1 MAWATSALT
10 QLAGAVALERR
21 GRGEG
26 IEEGSLTV
34 DGPKLAVQTIP
45 GLQSQLVCPGDVV
58 SAEPGALRGRGVV
71 ERADGKLVAT
81 TCGVVEHVNKLLYVR
96 PLKHRYAGSVG
107 DVVVGRIVEVQ
118 TDRWAVE
125 IGTAQLAYLH
135 LGAIHLPGNVQR
147 RRTDEDTLRIREFFD
162 ENDLIS
168 AEVQKI
174 QESGE
179 LALQTRNS
187 RYGKLQNGVL
197 ACVPSVYVR
206 RQAQHLVNLPRVGVM
221 VVLGNNGWVWVCAPP
236 KVAGS
241 GRQETINF
249 SQMDVRYQKV
259 HPDMKERIS
268 RVRNSVL
275 CLVGYGL
282 EVTPDSITFLY
293 ERSQK
298 LQLQAWELL
307 DTARCES
314 AGLVE
319 SLVTVSECHFGQH
332 NKGIEQVMQQRC
344 SRPFAGHRCHLQAPA
359 IQRAQLPKDWGWD
372 GFGGKIHN
380 LGTGSMFASL
390 RRASLSLTSTFR
402 RGSSV
407 EILPPVQKRRSTR
420 SVRLKASPTRSASI
434 KRADTVLM
442 EPHMEHT
449 SLVLQ
454 QSVYRRTDRFKNL
467 SSTWLAGGEKGAL
480 PEESSDEELMEQSKH
495 KRKKGKAEVS
505 ETEIADFITG
515 LRRNMKKPETQAM
528 ACEELSQRLAGR
540 KQEEIESIVIEEA
553 ATTALEA
560 AQEMSRAS

>member
-1 MAWATSALT
+1 VFTPAHPDALDKKSKSWKTSLSTGWIAMAWATSALT

-168 AEVQKI
+168 AEVQKV

-259 HPDMKERIS
+259 HPDMKRGIVGLS
-268 RVRNSVL
+268 PFDFCIFLLFSYVL
-275 CLVGYGL
+275 
-282 EVTPDSITFLY
+282 F
-293 ERSQK
+293 K
-298 LQLQAWELL
+298 L
-307 DTARCES
+307 
-314 AGLVE
+314 
-319 SLVTVSECHFGQH
+319 
-332 NKGIEQVMQQRC
+332 
-344 SRPFAGHRCHLQAPA
+344 
-359 IQRAQLPKDWGWD
+359 
-372 GFGGKIHN
+372 
-380 LGTGSMFASL
+380 
-390 RRASLSLTSTFR
+390 
-402 RGSSV
+402 
-407 EILPPVQKRRSTR
+407 
-420 SVRLKASPTRSASI
+420 
-434 KRADTVLM
+434 
-442 EPHMEHT
+442 
-449 SLVLQ
+449 
-454 QSVYRRTDRFKNL
+454 
-467 SSTWLAGGEKGAL
+467 
-480 PEESSDEELMEQSKH
+480 
-495 KRKKGKAEVS
+495 
-505 ETEIADFITG
+505 
-515 LRRNMKKPETQAM
+515 
-528 ACEELSQRLAGR
+528 
-540 KQEEIESIVIEEA
+540 
-553 ATTALEA
+553 
-560 AQEMSRAS
+560 

>member
-1 MAWATSALT
+1 MAWATSAIN
-10 QLAGAVALERR
+10 QLAGSVTLERR
-21 GRGEG
+21 GRGENDK
-26 IEEGSLTV
+26 EGSLTLESSKV
-34 DGPKLAVQTIP
+34 SLQTIP
-45 GLQSQLVCPGDVV
+45 GLQSLLVCPGDVV

-81 TCGVVEHVNKLLYVR
+81 NCGVVEHVNKLLYVR

-125 IGTAQLAYLH
+125 IGTAQLAFLH

-168 AEVQKI
+168 AEVQKV

-206 RQAQHLVNLPRVGVM
+206 RQAQHLVNLPKVGVM
-221 VVLGNNGWVWVCAPP
+221 VVLGNNGWIWVCAPP

-259 HPDMKERIS
+259 HPDMRERIS

-298 LQLQAWELL
+298 MELQAWELL
-307 DTARCES
+307 
-314 AGLVE
+314 
-319 SLVTVSECHFGQH
+319 
-332 NKGIEQVMQQRC
+332 
-344 SRPFAGHRCHLQAPA
+344 
-359 IQRAQLPKDWGWD
+359 
-372 GFGGKIHN
+372 
-380 LGTGSMFASL
+380 
-390 RRASLSLTSTFR
+390 LSL
-402 RGSSV
+402 
-407 EILPPVQKRRSTR
+407 IH
-420 SVRLKASPTRSASI
+420 I
-434 KRADTVLM
+434 
-442 EPHMEHT
+442 
-449 SLVLQ
+449 
-454 QSVYRRTDRFKNL
+454 
-467 SSTWLAGGEKGAL
+467 
-480 PEESSDEELMEQSKH
+480 
-495 KRKKGKAEVS
+495 
-505 ETEIADFITG
+505 
-515 LRRNMKKPETQAM
+515 
-528 ACEELSQRLAGR
+528 
-540 KQEEIESIVIEEA
+540 
-553 ATTALEA
+553 
-560 AQEMSRAS
+560 

>member
-1 MAWATSALT
+1 MAWATSAIT

-21 GRGEG
+21 GRGAQGEK
-26 IEEGSLTV
+26 EGSLAI
-34 DGPKLAVQTIP
+34 DNPKLSVQSIP
-45 GLQSQLVCPGDVV
+45 GLQAQLVCPGDVV

-168 AEVQKI
+168 AEVQKV

-197 ACVPSVYVR
+197 ACVPSVFVR

-259 HPDMKERIS
+259 NPDMRERIS

-282 EVTPDSITFLY
+282 EITPDSITFLY
-293 ERSQK
+293 EQSLK
-298 LQLQAWELL
+298 LDLAAWELL
-307 DTARCES
+307 DSARCDS

-319 SLVTVSECHFGQH
+319 KLVAEVT
-332 NKGIEQVMQQRC
+332 
-344 SRPFAGHRCHLQAPA
+344 
-359 IQRAQLPKDWGWD
+359 
-372 GFGGKIHN
+372 
-380 LGTGSMFASL
+380 
-390 RRASLSLTSTFR
+390 
-402 RGSSV
+402 
-407 EILPPVQKRRSTR
+407 
-420 SVRLKASPTRSASI
+420 
-434 KRADTVLM
+434 
-442 EPHMEHT
+442 
-449 SLVLQ
+449 
-454 QSVYRRTDRFKNL
+454 QSGDPFKNL
-467 SSTWLAGGEKGAL
+467 SSTWLAGGEKGEL
-480 PEESSDEELMEQSKH
+480 PEESSDEELLEQSRN

-505 ETEIADFITG
+505 ETEMADFITG
-515 LRRNMKKPETQAM
+515 LRRNMKKPETQAV

-540 KQEEIESIVIEEA
+540 KQEGIDSIVIEEA

-560 AQEMSRAS
+560 AQEHPDDMQLHMTVCPLLADLLTFSKASGSTDMFTRNFTQKELQKQRQALALQSYLHFYEKLDGDDQFEKVFKRLAKELPVEAVQISERVVWSLCFHSHLTWLRGHKIRAPLSCAQVQTFVRTLD

>member
-168 AEVQKI
+168 AEVQKV

-259 HPDMKERIS
+259 HPDMTRGI
-268 RVRNSVL
+268 
-275 CLVGYGL
+275 VG
-282 EVTPDSITFLY
+282 
-293 ERSQK
+293 
-298 LQLQAWELL
+298 
-307 DTARCES
+307 
-314 AGLVE
+314 
-319 SLVTVSECHFGQH
+319 
-332 NKGIEQVMQQRC
+332 
-344 SRPFAGHRCHLQAPA
+344 
-359 IQRAQLPKDWGWD
+359 
-372 GFGGKIHN
+372 
-380 LGTGSMFASL
+380 
-390 RRASLSLTSTFR
+390 
-402 RGSSV
+402 
-407 EILPPVQKRRSTR
+407 LPPLDFCIFLLFSY
-420 SVRLKASPTRSASI
+420 
-434 KRADTVLM
+434 VL
-442 EPHMEHT
+442 
-449 SLVLQ
+449 
-454 QSVYRRTDRFKNL
+454 F
-467 SSTWLAGGEKGAL
+467 
-480 PEESSDEELMEQSKH
+480 EL
-495 KRKKGKAEVS
+495 
-505 ETEIADFITG
+505 
-515 LRRNMKKPETQAM
+515 
-528 ACEELSQRLAGR
+528 
-540 KQEEIESIVIEEA
+540 
-553 ATTALEA
+553 
-560 AQEMSRAS
+560 